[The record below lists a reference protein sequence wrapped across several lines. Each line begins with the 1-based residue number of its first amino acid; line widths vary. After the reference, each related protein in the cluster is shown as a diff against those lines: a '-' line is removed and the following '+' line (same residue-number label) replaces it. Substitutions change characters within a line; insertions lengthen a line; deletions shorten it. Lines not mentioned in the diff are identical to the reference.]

1 MMVNRLNDMPRKA
14 TTKRAA
20 TRRKPARSEP
30 RIPAWVWL
38 FTGAILGAFI
48 MFLVHLSKQTNT
60 RVNPASV
67 AEKKPTPK
75 PEPKPKFDFYELL
88 KEQEVETPSSRP
100 PPKKAAPTEYTE
112 YMLQVASFKNNS
124 DAERVRAELI
134 LLNLNAS
141 IETATVSNGKTW
153 HRIIVGPFTNRSKLS
168 KARSTLISNRYEAL
182 VLKKV
187 KPITATP

>member
-1 MMVNRLNDMPRKA
+1 MVNRLNDMPRKA

>member
-1 MMVNRLNDMPRKA
+1 
-14 TTKRAA
+14 
-20 TRRKPARSEP
+20 
-30 RIPAWVWL
+30 
-38 FTGAILGAFI
+38 
-48 MFLVHLSKQTNT
+48 
-60 RVNPASV
+60 
-67 AEKKPTPK
+67 
-75 PEPKPKFDFYELL
+75 
-88 KEQEVETPSSRP
+88 
-100 PPKKAAPTEYTE
+100 
-112 YMLQVASFKNNS
+112 MLQVASFKNNS

>member
-1 MMVNRLNDMPRKA
+1 MPRKA
-14 TTKRAA
+14 TTKRTA

-60 RVNPASV
+60 GIQPAS
-67 AEKKPTPK
+67 ATEKKSQHKQAQNPEQK
-75 PEPKPKFDFYELL
+75 PEKKPKFDFYELL
-88 KEQEVETPSSRP
+88 KDQEVETPSSRP

-134 LLNLNAS
+134 LLNLNAA
-141 IETATVSNGKTW
+141 IETATVSNGQTW

-187 KPITATP
+187 KPITAAP